1 MYILNLWSDVK
12 YSILVAIRTLFLDL
26 CLAIYKLIVY
36 TCDIF
41 FSLGEAKILDDPTIQ
56 GIYTRV
62 GLILG
67 LFMVFRLT
75 FAGIQYL
82 IDPDTMLDKQ
92 KGIGNIVKK
101 VLLVVLLLGSTQYI
115 FKKAYEIQHLI
126 IEDNVLSRIILQ
138 ESSQPESK
146 GGEIA
151 YQLFIPF
158 FQPNSDVVSYC
169 NNNNNCQGQ
178 DNNYNWCMEQLKPES
193 ESSVSV
199 LKSDFQKTPPSLT
212 VAYICSSEVVDL
224 PIVGNSDNKTQK
236 EFIVNFEGFVALAT
250 GMVVL
255 WTIMTYTIQV
265 GVRAIQLAYLQLI
278 APIPIMM
285 YLTPKGD
292 ETLKKW
298 AKQCTTT
305 FFDFFIRAAIFYF
318 IILVISALE
327 TAALRIDYNKSWT
340 LGYLYIKVVL
350 IIALLV
356 FAKKVP
362 NLLKE
367 LFPSM
372 GAAASFDFGI
382 KSPKKAISDIPIVG
396 GMAGKTLG
404 YMGNA
409 SKKLGG
415 FVAKNTVGRAWAATG
430 GRTINRMKANYN
442 SNAEARK
449 ARYEYEDKLKG
460 IDATY
465 KKYGNDFE
473 AGNYDKVFG
482 DKDYITTYQNLQN
495 AKEAAKAA
503 YGENTYEYNEAIKP
517 FKEAH
522 EAQQA
527 AKPILAS
534 REKALKSYANY
545 HPTEKKPQWES
556 NPSTQQSTNQT
567 NAPST
572 SSRQA
577 IDLPTAAQIVNDS
590 NASYDE
596 RIRAAEVLDA
606 AAKERV
612 EKENRLNEAAQTIN
626 NPNASAAEQERAAKI
641 LDAAARERNNKNN

>member
-26 CLAIYKLIVY
+26 CSAIYKLIVY

-75 FAGIQYL
+75 FAGVQYL

-138 ESSQPESK
+138 ESSQSESK

-158 FQPNSDVVSYC
+158 FQPNSDVVNYC
-169 NNNNNCQGQ
+169 NNNNNCQSQ
-178 DNNYNWCMEQLKPES
+178 DNNYNWCMEQLKPEL
-193 ESSVSV
+193 EGSVSV

-318 IILVISALE
+318 IILVIGALE
-327 TAALRIDYNKSWT
+327 TTALRIDYNKSWT

-367 LFPSM
+367 IFPSTGGAASFGFGLKM
-372 GAAASFDFGI
+372 PDEAKKVGLFGTGAILGASGAAASNALHSIYNGVQGVKDAKGKGNKWKAGLKGFGAGALSVAGGAVSGFTKGARI
-382 KSPKKAISDIPIVG
+382 KNMRGIG
-396 GMAGKTLG
+396 E
-404 YMGNA
+404 
-409 SKKLGG
+409 
-415 FVAKNTVGRAWAATG
+415 TV
-430 GRTINRMKANYN
+430 RTTN
-442 SNAEARK
+442 SNR
-449 ARYEYEDKLKG
+449 DKRDLKQAAG
-460 IDATY
+460 Y
-465 KKYGNDFE
+465 KPWNAVG
-473 AGNYDKVFG
+473 DKVLGFAG
-482 DKDYITTYQNLQN
+482 LDTKADTMI
-495 AKEAAKAA
+495 KEAQWQ
-503 YGENTYEYNEAIKP
+503 
-517 FKEAH
+517 
-522 EAQQA
+522 QQA
-527 AKPILAS
+527 AEAS
-534 REKALKSYANY
+534 RGAIWKNAEDSVKNGSLTYEDYSFARSLKQDKDKSGNTIWRGLDKSGKEIIIKDADLKTQFALR
-545 HPTEKKPQWES
+545 T
-556 NPSTQQSTNQT
+556 
-567 NAPST
+567 T
-572 SSRQA
+572 SG
-577 IDLPTAAQIVNDS
+577 IDLTKEIRDNAAVDKRIKDEGKKIKGLEAANDS
-590 NASYDE
+590 
-596 RIRAAEVLDA
+596 
-606 AAKERV
+606 AK
-612 EKENRLNEAAQTIN
+612 K
-626 NPNASAAEQERAAKI
+626 
-641 LDAAARERNNKNN
+641 